1 MILLDAV
8 EASWGLYQLVF
19 VFGALLAMYSAYV
32 WYEGRREKSADKI
45 RKGKLLFLFAVIT
58 MVASAMVSFAITR
71 KLPF

>member
-19 VFGALLAMYSAYV
+19 VCGALLAMYSAYV

-58 MVASAMVSFAITR
+58 MVASAVVSLAITR